1 MNINTLK
8 PTHKISFLALLV
20 FFLAFSE
27 LAFAQIPRQYLDI
40 SVSPDKPGWVYSVGE
55 KVEFIVSVT
64 QSGRPVPVENVRFF
78 VKEEK
83 MDPIQEGPLVLKEGK
98 ATIAASGMK
107 TPGFLR
113 CEVFATVGGKEY
125 RGLGTAAFE
134 PEKIQPTVNMPEDF
148 EAFWNN
154 GKAELAKVPMD
165 PKMIHI
171 PERST
176 EAVDVYHVNFQNIRN
191 SRIYGV
197 LTVPKGGEKYPAI
210 LQVPG
215 AGIRPYS
222 GDLAKAAR
230 GAIVLQIG
238 IHGIPIDMAPEV
250 YANLSSGAL
259 NGYWNFNVSDKDLY
273 YYKRVYLG
281 CIRAVDFLVSLP
293 EYDGENLAVQ
303 GGSQGGALSIITAA
317 LDPRIKYLAS
327 MYPAM
332 SDMTGYLNGRAGG
345 WPHIFAGNN
354 LAYFNYPDAIET
366 IGYYDVVN
374 FARILKTPGFYSWGY
389 NDDTC
394 PPTSYY
400 SAYNQIKAPKEVFV
414 IPETGHWT
422 YPEQGVKAENW
433 LFEKLKY

>member
-8 PTHKISFLALLV
+8 PTHKISLLAFLV

-98 ATIAASGMK
+98 ATIAASGMR

-113 CEVFATVGGKEY
+113 CEVFATVDGKEY

-176 EAVDVYHVNFQNIRN
+176 EAVDFYHVNFQNIRN

-317 LDPRIKYLAS
+317 LDPRIEYLAS

-433 LFEKLKY
+433 LFEKLKD